1 MLLAREPELLWS
13 SKFIYAMKA
22 GFAGSIKRDSHLG
35 RIIEIIITFLR
46 GLNPNYACLL
56 APWLR
61 SPPRACSAR
70 HDNYVCVL
78 KMEYEKVLKDPYF
91 ILIPNYISSGDF
103 FSLSVKGLVVKVND
117 LIKFM
122 ADPRTHTL
130 PSVECRCWHSSQP
143 TLEGRRSQ
151 NSSLDFSVDDSFIIA
166 SWTMSLAHGI
176 AEEKFLWVDK
186 AQVQSML
193 GKHRTTSDLS
203 GNQNSSLWQGQRAH
217 CLNDL
222 TLNLTVQGSRPFCSQ
237 HCIQE
242 QQKWL

>member
-1 MLLAREPELLWS
+1 MLLAREPEVLWP
-13 SKFIYAMKA
+13 SKFIYATKA
-22 GFAGSIKRDSHLG
+22 GLAGSIKRDSHLG
-35 RIIEIIITFLR
+35 RIIKIITFLR

-56 APWLR
+56 APWLS

-103 FSLSVKGLVVKVND
+103 FSLSVKGLAMKVND

-130 PSVECRCWHSSQP
+130 SSVERRRWHSSQP
-143 TLEGRRSQ
+143 TLEGRHSQ

-176 AEEKFLWVDK
+176 AEKFLWVDK
-186 AQVQSML
+186 ARVQSML
-193 GKHRTTSDLS
+193 EKHRTTSDC
-203 GNQNSSLWQGQRAH
+203 QGTKTP
-217 CLNDL
+217 LFDKDKGL
-222 TLNLTVQGSRPFCSQ
+222 IV
-237 HCIQE
+237 
-242 QQKWL
+242 